1 MARLPIYQVDAF
13 TAERFGGNPAAVVLM
28 EKWLPDHVM
37 QKIAEENNLAETAF
51 VRENEDGFF
60 IRWMTPKV
68 EVELC
73 GHATLAAAHVIF
85 ELEKR
90 QTIVEFETLYAGK
103 LMVKNVGTR
112 YLMELPADKVAEP
125 SLDVN
130 TFTGCF
136 GSTPLN
142 AVKGNY
148 DVLLEF
154 ENQEAIETL
163 EPDFRAIEQID
174 ARGVICTAP
183 GNEVDVV
190 SRFFAPQSG
199 INEDPV
205 TGSAHAL
212 LTPYWAEKLDRPSIT
227 ATQLSK
233 RKGELSCTLFI
244 DKVLM
249 EGKAVTYMTGEIE
262 V

>member
-1 MARLPIYQVDAF
+1 MAKLPIYQVDAF
-13 TAERFGGNPAAVVLM
+13 TAEMFGGNPAAVVLLD
-28 EKWLPDHVM
+28 KWLPDNVM
-37 QKIAEENNLAETAF
+37 QKIASENNLAETAF
-51 VRENEDGFF
+51 VRNNEDGLF

-73 GHATLAAAHVIF
+73 GHATLAAAHVLF
-85 ELEKR
+85 ELGIR
-90 QTIVEFETLYAGK
+90 QTIVEFDTLYAGT

-112 YLMELPADKVAEP
+112 YLMELPADKVSDS
-125 SLDVN
+125 SLDVA
-130 TFTGCF
+130 TFTECF
-136 GSTPLN
+136 GATPLN

-154 ENQEAIETL
+154 EDQAAIESL
-163 EPDFRAIEQID
+163 QPDFRAIEQVE

-227 ATQLSK
+227 ATQLSE
-233 RKGELSCTLFI
+233 RRGQLSCTLFV

-249 EGKAVTYMTGEIE
+249 EGKAVTYLTGEIDI
-262 V
+262 